1 MNEPNYTSHDPRLGW
16 PQQYTPPSPFVTHE
30 HLAPIHNK
38 IGSLEKG
45 QESVLNTYAH
55 LRGEMLAH
63 FDRLEK
69 LVREDRQAAASPPPE
84 AKGVIMSMHS
94 VIVAAVALVLAGII
108 LSRIPGIEN
117 MIGGS

>member
-1 MNEPNYTSHDPRLGW
+1 MNEYPNPDPRLGW
-16 PQQYTPPSPFVTHE
+16 PSQYTPPSPFVTHE

-69 LVREDRQAAASPPPE
+69 LMREERNAPAPE
-84 AKGVIMSMHS
+84 VKGIVVSMHS
-94 VIVAAVALVLAGII
+94 AIVAAVALVLAGII